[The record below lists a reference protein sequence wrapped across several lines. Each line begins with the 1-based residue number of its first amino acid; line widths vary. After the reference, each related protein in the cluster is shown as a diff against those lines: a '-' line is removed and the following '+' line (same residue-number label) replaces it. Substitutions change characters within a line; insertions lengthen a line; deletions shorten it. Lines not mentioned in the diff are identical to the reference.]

1 MITQSSILSFQVKTR
16 MMCLSLPLNQG
27 GPIPQG
33 NVLIHVYG
41 MYLSSFLGIT
51 QYLPS
56 KKLITK
62 LTLNQGPTAAMVRHP
77 TTHEEVLP
85 SMSWISIPRNLQL

>member
-1 MITQSSILSFQVKTR
+1 MSSQVKTR

-33 NVLIHVYG
+33 NVLIPYTRNVPKLILRNYQV
-41 MYLSSFLGIT
+41 S
-51 QYLPS
+51 S

-62 LTLNQGPTAAMVRHP
+62 LQSRTAAAMVRHP
-77 TTHEEVLP
+77 AAYEEFLP
-85 SMSWISIPRNLQL
+85 SMSWILILRNLQLLAS